1 MVVYN
6 VTCNVALE
14 IEEKWLKWINL
25 QLNDLSQSEKITS
38 TSILK
43 LDTNTSTDG
52 VVYALQY
59 QISDHKTLQGFL
71 QNEDLNLKQQIKSQ
85 FGDGV
90 LHFSS
95 QLEIIKQYP

>member
-43 LDTNTSTDG
+43 LDTNTPTDG

-59 QISDHKTLQGFL
+59 KISDHKTLQGFL

-85 FGDGV
+85 FGDDV